1 MPFPTQFND
10 PLIAS
15 VTARAARRERN
26 RRAEEALFRQA
37 ERDPARQIQIAQ
49 NRQVLRNWALKHAN
63 AAAALTPEQRSAHE
77 RWLRRTENR
86 MTAGQNWNRDAI
98 ADRRHDQKRI
108 DDIAQAAIAR
118 QAHRQALELLSADTR
133 FVESAKANAKIEAA
147 RATAEADRQQ
157 AQERAN
163 ASRDVAQERA
173 NASRDVAQTKSQS
186 DKDIALIRANADR
199 DIATIQHLLGG
210 NDEAKTRATA
220 LKQGLDL
227 INTALLL
234 SKSTLTDEQR
244 AQVETLIDQAPG
256 LSDEEKRRQ
265 KRMIRNANY
274 AEAQAYFWQ
283 QAQDALTRGGF
294 GSLPLAGTPATES
307 D

>member
-10 PLIAS
+10 PLIDS
-15 VTARAARRERN
+15 ITARAARRERN

-49 NRQVLRNWALKHAN
+49 NRQVLRNWALEHAN
-63 AAAALTPEQRSAHE
+63 DAAALTPEQRSAHE

-98 ADRRHDQKRI
+98 ADNRHDQKRI

-157 AQERAN
+157 AQERTYA
-163 ASRDVAQERA
+163 
-173 NASRDVAQTKSQS
+173 
-186 DKDIALIRANADR
+186 
-199 DIATIQHLLGG
+199 
-210 NDEAKTRATA
+210 
-220 LKQGLDL
+220 
-227 INTALLL
+227 
-234 SKSTLTDEQR
+234 
-244 AQVETLIDQAPG
+244 
-256 LSDEEKRRQ
+256 RRV
-265 KRMIRNANY
+265 
-274 AEAQAYFWQ
+274 W
-283 QAQDALTRGGF
+283 
-294 GSLPLAGTPATES
+294 LPLPRRHPRHRKRLTLSPPQHPRGTSPRCPPREA

>member
-1 MPFPTQFND
+1 MPFPSQYTD
-10 PLIAS
+10 PLIGPII
-15 VTARAARRERN
+15 ARDERRERN

-49 NRQVLRNWALKHAN
+49 NRQTLRRFAWEHAN
-63 AAAALTPEQRSAHE
+63 DPAALTPEQHAAHQ

-98 ADRRHDQKRI
+98 ADNRHDQKRI

-157 AQERAN
+157 AQERTYA
-163 ASRDVAQERA
+163 
-173 NASRDVAQTKSQS
+173 
-186 DKDIALIRANADR
+186 
-199 DIATIQHLLGG
+199 
-210 NDEAKTRATA
+210 
-220 LKQGLDL
+220 
-227 INTALLL
+227 
-234 SKSTLTDEQR
+234 
-244 AQVETLIDQAPG
+244 
-256 LSDEEKRRQ
+256 RRV
-265 KRMIRNANY
+265 
-274 AEAQAYFWQ
+274 W
-283 QAQDALTRGGF
+283 
-294 GSLPLAGTPATES
+294 LPLPRRHPRHRKRLTLSPPQHPRGTSPRCPPREA